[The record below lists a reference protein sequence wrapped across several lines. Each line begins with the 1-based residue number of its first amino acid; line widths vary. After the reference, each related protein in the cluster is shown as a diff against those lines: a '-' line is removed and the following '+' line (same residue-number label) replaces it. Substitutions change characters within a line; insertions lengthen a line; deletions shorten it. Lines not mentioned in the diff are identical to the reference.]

1 MRNFKTGRDTIRV
14 AAIGAVAVAA
24 WSGAASAGGFDI
36 HEQSTVFLGSASAGS
51 AAGGSLGSMFW
62 NPAAT
67 AQFPGL
73 NSESS
78 YTLILP
84 DAKVD
89 IKDSPFGPGNSGNI
103 GIDAT
108 TSASYGAYQVSKD
121 VWLGIAINSP
131 FGLASKPENSG
142 YVGSFLGVTSK
153 FLTVNAN
160 PTIAYRIAP
169 GITIGAGVQI
179 EWAQTKLQFRD
190 STTTVAQFGGTD
202 WAFGGTAG
210 ITIEPREGTTIGLGY
225 RSQMTHDL
233 EGTFHSVLT
242 GGANA
247 PAVATVNLPDI
258 VTLSGRQ
265 VITPTTRLLGTVE
278 WTNWSVF
285 KDLPMSIPG
294 HELAVQANWHDGW
307 FFSVGGEYDYSPR
320 LTLRS
325 GVAYELS
332 PIQDASERLVQIPDN
347 NRVWLSVGASYK
359 WSDSITLDAG
369 YSHIFVQDGGVSLS
383 PPTFDGHATGGTFSG
398 TAEASIDLF
407 SVGMR
412 TKW

>member
-1 MRNFKTGRDTIRV
+1 MRSFNKRQNQFRRVAIGV
-14 AAIGAVAVAA
+14 AAIAA
-24 WSGAASAGGFDI
+24 WSSAASAGGFDI

-84 DAKVD
+84 DANVD
-89 IKDSPFGPGNSGNI
+89 ITGSPFGPVNSSSGNI
-103 GIDAT
+103 GIDAA
-108 TSASYGAYQVSKD
+108 TSASYGAYQLSKD
-121 VWLGIAINSP
+121 VWIGIALNSP
-131 FGLASKPENSG
+131 FGLASKPENTN
-142 YVGSFLGVTSK
+142 YVGSYLGVTAK
-153 FLTVNAN
+153 LITMNAN

-169 GITIGAGVQI
+169 GITLGAGVQI

-190 STTTVAQFGGTD
+190 SPGSIAQFGGND
-202 WAFGGTAG
+202 WAFGATAG
-210 ITIEPREGTTIGLGY
+210 ITLEPREGTTIGLGY

-233 EGTFHSVLT
+233 EGTFHSLAT
-242 GGANA
+242 GPGSV
-247 PAVATVNLPDI
+247 PGVATVNLPDI
-258 VTLSGRQ
+258 VTLSARQ
-265 VITPTTRLLGTVE
+265 VITPTTRLLGTIE

-285 KDLPMSIPG
+285 KDLPLALPG
-294 HELAVQANWHDGW
+294 VGGLDVKANWHDGW
-307 FFSVGGEYDYSPR
+307 FFSVGGEYDYSPL

-332 PIQDASERLVQIPDN
+332 PIQDASERLVQVPDN
-347 NRVWLSVGASYK
+347 NRVWLSIGASYK

-369 YSHIFVQDGGVSLS
+369 YSHIFVQDGGINLD
-383 PPTFDGHATGGTFSG
+383 TATGFGPFTG
-398 TAEASIDLF
+398 TAQASIDLI
-407 SVGMR
+407 SLGVR